1 LLHVYST
8 KRQNDKTTKRQN
20 VRSVKSKN
28 KSFTLLEIVFAIVII
43 GILLAI
49 FLPVMSSIKLAAQ
62 KIKDQS
68 NLKTIAG
75 AWKTYTIDNN
85 WGTIIPYNGFE
96 LLHYLSGG
104 SLQSQGWQGQ
114 ERCILNDSYV
124 YVSPGDRYASKVLKE
139 AISSPAGNA
148 DAYLESY
155 VRVKNDIT
163 ISGDAVPLSYC
174 LISGLSASV
183 PLATTPLGF
192 TRGLRKDG
200 KWDERVGLYGS
211 KGGYVVFCDGHTT
224 WLDGSKPARFLK
236 WDRSGYTSDIREA
249 VPSSAFISCGNE
261 TVKSDYKS
269 DGSDEKLVILHHAGT
284 GDD

>member
-1 LLHVYST
+1 MFILQGDKAT
-8 KRQNDKTTKRQN
+8 RRQGD
-20 VRSVKSKN
+20 KSKN
-28 KSFTLLEIVFAIVII
+28 KSFTLLEIVFTIVII

-62 KIKDQS
+62 KVKDQS
-68 NLKTIAG
+68 NLKTIAA
-75 AWKTYTIDNN
+75 AWKTYTVDNN

-104 SLQSQGWQGQ
+104 SLQKKGWQGQ

-124 YVSPGDRYASKVLKE
+124 YVSPGDRYASKVVKE

-148 DAYLESY
+148 DAYLDSY
-155 VRVKNDIT
+155 VRIKNDIT
-163 ISGDAVPLSYC
+163 TSTNAVPLSYC

-183 PLATTPLGF
+183 PLATTPFGF

-200 KWDERVGLYGS
+200 KWDEKVGLYGS

-224 WLDGSKPARFLK
+224 WFDGSKSAKFLH
-236 WDRSGYTSDIREA
+236 WNGQEYTSDIRNT
-249 VPSSAFISCGNE
+249 VPNSALISCGNE
-261 TVKSDYKS
+261 TEKSDYTS
-269 DGSDEKLVILHHAGT
+269 DGSNEKLVILHHFGT
-284 GDD
+284 GGD